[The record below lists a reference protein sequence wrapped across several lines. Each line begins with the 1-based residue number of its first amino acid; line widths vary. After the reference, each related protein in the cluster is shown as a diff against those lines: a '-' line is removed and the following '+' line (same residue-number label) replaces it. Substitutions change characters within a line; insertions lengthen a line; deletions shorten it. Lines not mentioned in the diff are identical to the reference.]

1 MSIHAIHR
9 DPPPWTFGDRLRK
22 VRRSLPGRV
31 TQEQFAEQLGY
42 PPKRYEQWEADRNL
56 PGSQTVEVARRIQQV
71 TGVPAAWMLD
81 INGPGPDGESNVT
94 RQKHWGR
101 SHLQLVA
108 AA

>member
-31 TQEQFAEQLGY
+31 TQEQFAEHLGY

-56 PGSQTVEVARRIQQV
+56 PGSQTVPGRFMRCPIDRLRHGTAAPV
-71 TGVPAAWMLD
+71 TYTNGV
-81 INGPGPDGESNVT
+81 I
-94 RQKHWGR
+94 
-101 SHLQLVA
+101 
-108 AA
+108 